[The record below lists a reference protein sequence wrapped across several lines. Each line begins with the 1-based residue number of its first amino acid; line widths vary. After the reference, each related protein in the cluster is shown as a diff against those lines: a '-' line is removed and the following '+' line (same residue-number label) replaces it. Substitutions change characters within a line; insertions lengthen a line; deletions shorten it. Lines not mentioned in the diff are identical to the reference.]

1 MTLEEYEEIKS
12 KLDSGELD
20 YDSLTKE
27 EKSECRRFRLEKEKK
42 LVVERAKILQSNGLP
57 TGLEMMTRDTTR
69 PAYEVASRPVII
81 YDKHNPEAKKNAK
94 KLKKKRE
101 KAIKKTG
108 DKFMKNEKKNRKK
121 AKKRAKK
128 LRKKY
133 KKEEWLKRVKKARKI
148 YKKLPKDKKL
158 YYKAFAA
165 DNSAEEMVDKIIKD
179 REKEQKEKREL
190 QSWWNSWST
199 WHEFDQ
205 DNKDDVKALTNQVLS
220 HEEMSPY
227 DKFRKREIA
236 SGHPDPKNFCGKWLK
251 PRLQLDEEDK
261 DFYAE
266 HVTIKY
272 YDWKEFKAYLKK
284 KKIKKLSD
292 IIKYRKKFN
301 WNKLVE
307 SEGPSHKG
315 KKGLDSYMY
324 VPLAS
329 RDTKATLAEY
339 ERIVKSGGK
348 LKGMIQEF
356 ADYIR
361 EHTSNMSQE
370 TYDNLEKLIE
380 RNDKSVDKMVKE
392 AKDALQ
398 FAEYESMRDESE
410 DDKKW
415 KTMDLDCSIPNFGKN
430 GLASLM

>member
-1 MTLEEYEEIKS
+1 MTLEEYQEIKA

-20 YDSLTKE
+20 YDTLTKE
-27 EKSECRRFRLEKEKK
+27 QKAECRRFRLEKEKK
-42 LVVERAKILQSNGLP
+42 LVIERAKILKNNGLP
-57 TGLEMMTRDTTR
+57 TGLEMLTRDTSR
-69 PAYEVASRPVII
+69 PVYEVASRPTII
-81 YDKHNPEAKKNAK
+81 YDKSNPEAKKNAK
-94 KLKKKRE
+94 VIKKKRE

-148 YKKLPKDKKL
+148 YKKLPKERKL

-165 DNSAEEMVDKIIKD
+165 DNSPEEMVDKIITD
-179 REKEQKEKREL
+179 REKEKQEEHEMKT
-190 QSWWNSWST
+190 WWATWVS

-205 DNKDDVKALTNQVLS
+205 GDKQDVKALTHQVMT
-220 HEEMSPY
+220 HEELSPY

-236 SGHPDPKNFCGKWLK
+236 SGHPDPKSFCGKWLK

-266 HVTIKY
+266 HVTIKH
-272 YDWKEFKAYLKK
+272 YDWKEYKAYLKK

-292 IIKYRKKFN
+292 IVKYRKKFN
-301 WNKLVE
+301 WNKLIAA
-307 SEGPSHKG
+307 EGPSKTG
-315 KKGLDSYMY
+315 KKHGLESYMY
-324 VPLAS
+324 VPMAS
-329 RDTKATLAEY
+329 RDTKETLAEY

-348 LKGMIQEF
+348 LKGMVKEF
-356 ADYIR
+356 AEFIR
-361 EHTSNMSQE
+361 QHTEKMDQE

-380 RNDKSVDKMVKE
+380 RNDKSVDKLVKD
-392 AKDALQ
+392 AKAALQ
-398 FAEYESMRDESE
+398 FAEYESMRDETE
-410 DDKKW
+410 EDKKW
-415 KTMDLDCSIPNFGKN
+415 KPMDLDCTINPSILSG
-430 GLASLM
+430 